1 MNTQSETSPAGGV
14 DPAAKEHWAHRRDI
28 AIALLGWLAILAFV
42 LWAGA
47 QIIRAL
53 LIFLLAALI
62 AYALTPVVKFLSRFI
77 PRTLSILLVY
87 LAFVCAIGAIGY
99 LLVSS
104 TIDQVTAFS
113 GQAAI
118 WLTTGPNGQPLLIV
132 KLEQLG
138 ITQSQIQSAGSQLLA
153 QSRDL
158 ANSAVPF
165 LEGLFGIGIDAV
177 LVTVL
182 SIYLLVDGP
191 RIVVW
196 LHTSAPLPQRQ
207 RVRFMSMT
215 LERVVGG
222 YIRGQLILSTL
233 IGLMVGIGMALFQ
246 LPYAVLL
253 GVLAFTLEFIP
264 VIGVFISG
272 ALCVLLAITQGW
284 LVALLVLGYFVLVHI
299 VEGDIVGPR
308 VMGRAIG
315 VHPAVSI
322 FALIAG
328 AELFGIWGA
337 LFASPLAG
345 LTQAVLTQVWR
356 EWREAHSEMFTRQ
369 VTASATSPPA
379 SDSTETAHVP
389 RHDSSLPLDSHQQNR
404 SGD

>member
-1 MNTQSETSPAGGV
+1 MNTQSEMPPAGGV
-14 DPAAKEHWAHRRDI
+14 DPLSEERWAHRRDI
-28 AIALLGWLAILAFV
+28 AIALLGWLAIVAFV

-47 QIIRAL
+47 QIIRAV

-77 PRTLSILLVY
+77 PRTLSILLAY

-104 TIDQVTAFS
+104 TINQVTALS

-118 WLTTGPNGQPLLIV
+118 WLTPGPNGQPLLIV

-153 QSRDL
+153 QTRDL
-158 ANSAVPF
+158 ANGAVP
-165 LEGLFGIGIDAV
+165 LVEGIFGIVIDAV

-191 RIVVW
+191 RLVVW
-196 LHTSAPLPQRQ
+196 LQTSAPLRQRQ

-233 IGLMVGIGMALFQ
+233 IGLMVGVGMALFQ

-272 ALCVLLAITQGW
+272 ALCLLLAIPQGW
-284 LVALLVLGYFVLVHI
+284 LVVLLVLGYFVFVHI

-345 LTQAVLTQVWR
+345 LTQAVLSEIWR

-369 VTASATSPPA
+369 VPVFTDSADSAPA
-379 SDSTETAHVP
+379 AHVP
-389 RHDSSLPLDSHQQNR
+389 HHESSLPLDSYQQNR
-404 SGD
+404 PDD